1 MVFTKAASK
10 TLNLTRIGYIL
21 ASPAAME
28 IKYEPVEELTTGK
41 RLKRRPATFHVTP
54 SIVSSDG
61 KTYVR
66 ILKNST
72 KKPILQH
79 IKSPYPSTNQPQQPA
94 QVVVNTVSAF
104 YNQDDANKFVSPAS
118 HNAVLQT
125 LSPSMRKSLGARRIR
140 GGAGSNALLKRL
152 EIGAYFGTWYA
163 LNVIYNS
170 KYYYINIWEALCC
183 R

>member
-1 MVFTKAASK
+1 VVFAKAASK
-10 TLNLTRIGYIL
+10 TLNLTRISYIL

-28 IKYEPVEELTTGK
+28 VKYEPVQELTSK
-41 RLKRRPATFHVTP
+41 RSKRRPVTLHVTP

-66 ILKNST
+66 ILKNSV
-72 KKPILQH
+72 KKQPILQH
-79 IKSPYPSTNQPQQPA
+79 VKSPYSSTQQPQPQQPA

-104 YNQDDANKFVSPAS
+104 YNQDDASKFVSPAS
-118 HNAVLQT
+118 HNAVIQT
-125 LSPSMRKSLGARRIR
+125 LSPSMRRSLGARRIR

-152 EIGAYFGTWYA
+152 EIGAYFGAWYA

-170 KYYYINIWEALCC
+170 KFCLL
-183 R
+183 